1 LIRRKINESTLGE
14 ILEALGVN
22 IPADKFEVL
31 GEKLCQRICRYFTL
45 IRTPI
50 ATNKYILAE
59 VKTGKIQKK
68 ELNQINGYAS
78 EFDGDSAGAMM
89 IAKEF
94 PKTIPQE
101 SRVLFIKYSFG
112 QIDRSAE
119 YTYEEAFKEN

>member
-1 LIRRKINESTLGE
+1 LIRRKINESTWGN
-14 ILEALGVN
+14 LEALGVN

-31 GEKLCQRICRYFTL
+31 GEKALPEGYVDIFIKL
-45 IRTPI
+45 KHPI

-68 ELNQINGYAS
+68 ELNQINGYVS

-94 PKTIPQE
+94 PRTIPQG
-101 SRVLFIKYSFG
+101 SRVLFINIVLGK
-112 QIDRSAE
+112 
-119 YTYEEAFKEN
+119 